1 MQRKLD
7 IMELTGIYLGEKRGT
22 RYNTD
27 KGGKRNFLYDTTILC
42 KTLDKHF
49 IQYKIKP
56 STRES
61 LIKAVSNIT
70 FDSQSQSKGLYA
82 MFNPEYTVLN
92 EA

>member
-7 IMELTGIYLGEKRGT
+7 IMELTGIYLGENRGT

-27 KGGKRNFLYDTTILC
+27 KGGKRNFTYDTKPLC
-42 KTLDKHF
+42 ELLDKHF

-61 LIKAVSNIT
+61 LIKAISNIT
-70 FDSQSQSKGLYA
+70 FTPKTQSEGLHT
-82 MFNPEYTVLN
+82 MFNPEYMVLN
-92 EA
+92 QA